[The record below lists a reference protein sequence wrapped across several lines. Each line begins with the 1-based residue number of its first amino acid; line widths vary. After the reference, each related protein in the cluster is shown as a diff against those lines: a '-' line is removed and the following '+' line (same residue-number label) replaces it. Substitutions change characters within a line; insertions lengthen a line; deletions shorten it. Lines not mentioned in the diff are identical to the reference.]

1 MAQDRASWPGA
12 GTSNVTELL
21 KTLLPQ
27 TVSGLNDH
35 LIQLTQ
41 SVGYLVPASQQ
52 QAEALLA
59 NTQALAQNTSSHGSG
74 GIASTLSN
82 IASTLTGGALSLS
95 PILSGIVSLF
105 GGGASSAPPPLVP
118 FYLPPSVSFQAAN
131 TPAPAGSQLTGLDF
145 NQGGAPRTMTA
156 PAPAPQITVQVQAM
170 DSRSFLDHS
179 HDIAQAVRDAML
191 NMHSINDIISD
202 I

>member
-1 MAQDRASWPGA
+1 M
-12 GTSNVTELL
+12 
-21 KTLLPQ
+21 
-27 TVSGLNDH
+27 
-35 LIQLTQ
+35 QLMQ

-59 NTQALAQNTSSHGSG
+59 NTQALTQDTSSHGSR
-74 GIASTLSN
+74 GITSMLGNA
-82 IASTLTGGALSLS
+82 ASTLTGGALSLS
-95 PILSGIVSLF
+95 PILSGILSLF

-118 FYLPPSVSFQAAN
+118 FYLPPSVGFQAAN
-131 TPAPAGSQLTGLDF
+131 TAAPAGSQVTGLDF
-145 NQGGAPRTMTA
+145 TQAGTPCAMSA

-179 HDIAQAVRDAML
+179 HDIAQALRDAML
-191 NMHSINDIISD
+191 NMHSINDVIGD